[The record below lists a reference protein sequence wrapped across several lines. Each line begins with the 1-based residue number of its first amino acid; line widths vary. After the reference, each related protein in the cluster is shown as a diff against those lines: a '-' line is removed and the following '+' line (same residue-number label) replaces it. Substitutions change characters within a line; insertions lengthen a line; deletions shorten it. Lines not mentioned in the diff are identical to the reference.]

1 LLRDGAFD
9 EVVRDAHFVFHT
21 ASPFFIK
28 AEKDAQ
34 KELIDPALKGTQ
46 VRLPQ
51 RCSHRTCVEGCNLL
65 LDVAPSPRPCLLGI
79 STAHV
84 KSGAV

>member
-1 LLRDGAFD
+1 LLQEGAFD

-46 VRLPQ
+46 VSSFNVLLTVHGSEDAGACCCPIPAFPACWT
-51 RCSHRTCVEGCNLL
+51 CSRQSSLVVLH
-65 LDVAPSPRPCLLGI
+65 
-79 STAHV
+79 
-84 KSGAV
+84 